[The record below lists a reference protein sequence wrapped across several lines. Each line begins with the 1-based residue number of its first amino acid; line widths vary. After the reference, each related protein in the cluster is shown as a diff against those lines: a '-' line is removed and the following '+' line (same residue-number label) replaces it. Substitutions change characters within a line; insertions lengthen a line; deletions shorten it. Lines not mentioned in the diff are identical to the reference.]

1 MYSSIQMS
9 MCLSQQKEFTEY
21 LESNGLERSC
31 ESSVLETSA
40 VSAVS
45 VTSSVISREA
55 RQILSGEVGLSDSM
69 LAVMDGDDPVSA
81 TSDPKIEV
89 QASVLTPVSV
99 DSYLS
104 DITEESSS
112 GSNNVSSSDKENCD
126 AGSFVSAKSV
136 LSAYSSASAMHSTQV
151 ITKHTNSLIYLFS
164 IVDFDNKHNRFC
176 L

>member
-1 MYSSIQMS
+1 M
-9 MCLSQQKEFTEY
+9 
-21 LESNGLERSC
+21 
-31 ESSVLETSA
+31 
-40 VSAVS
+40 SAVS

-69 LAVMDGDDPVSA
+69 LAVMDGDDPSPSSA
-81 TSDPKIEV
+81 ASSDPKVEV

-126 AGSFVSAKSV
+126 AAGSFVSAKSV
-136 LSAYSSASAMHSTQV
+136 LSAYSSASAMLPTQV
-151 ITKHTNSLIYLFS
+151 IRGHMYIKYVRVRTEGEWGI
-164 IVDFDNKHNRFC
+164 
-176 L
+176 

>member
-1 MYSSIQMS
+1 MLPAVRYTSSIHTPR
-9 MCLSQQKEFTEY
+9 CFSQQKEFTEY

-40 VSAVS
+40 MSAVS

-81 TSDPKIEV
+81 TSSDPKVEV

-126 AGSFVSAKSV
+126 AAGSFVSAKSV
-136 LSAYSSASAMHSTQV
+136 LSAYSSASAMLPSQV
-151 ITKHTNSLIYLFS
+151 NSNYTNHTIIN
-164 IVDFDNKHNRFC
+164 VHTG
-176 L
+176 

>member
-1 MYSSIQMS
+1 MS
-9 MCLSQQKEFTEY
+9 PVIYNFHQISQLSAFKCQCVFSQQKEFTEY

-69 LAVMDGDDPVSA
+69 LAVMDGDDPSA
-81 TSDPKIEV
+81 SSDPKVEV

-126 AGSFVSAKSV
+126 AAGSFVSAKSV
-136 LSAYSSASAMHSTQV
+136 LSAYSSASAMLPTQV
-151 ITKHTNSLIYLFS
+151 IRGHP
-164 IVDFDNKHNRFC
+164 
-176 L
+176 

>member
-1 MYSSIQMS
+1 M
-9 MCLSQQKEFTEY
+9 
-21 LESNGLERSC
+21 
-31 ESSVLETSA
+31 
-40 VSAVS
+40 SAVS

-81 TSDPKIEV
+81 TSSDPQIEV

-136 LSAYSSASAMHSTQV
+136 LSAYSSASAMLPTQV
-151 ITKHTNSLIYLFS
+151 IITYP
-164 IVDFDNKHNRFC
+164 
-176 L
+176 